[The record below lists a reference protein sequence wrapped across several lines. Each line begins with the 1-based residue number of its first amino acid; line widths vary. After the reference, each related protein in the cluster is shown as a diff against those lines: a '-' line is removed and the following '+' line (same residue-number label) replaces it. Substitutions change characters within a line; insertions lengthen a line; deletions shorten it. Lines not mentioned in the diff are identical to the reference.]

1 MNAGGEREGPVILV
15 WGKMI
20 ALEPQCVQNKRRKLG
35 HAEWGVGAHGAQLL
49 SQLCYD
55 WLCTLGPDLLPLLPP
70 HADLSRALTQKAPS
84 GLEEPW
90 MLSYPRQGPGPC
102 C

>member
-15 WGKMI
+15 WGKMT
-20 ALEPQCVQNKRRKLG
+20 ALEPQCVQNKRRELG

-55 WLCTLGPDLLPLLPP
+55 
-70 HADLSRALTQKAPS
+70 
-84 GLEEPW
+84 
-90 MLSYPRQGPGPC
+90 
-102 C
+102 